1 MYVVLKNDIDINNI
15 SIFYNYSYNFY
26 KIYYDLNYIKILGIP
41 FEIKYDHWKYENN
54 LYFIYIKDKKS
65 LEQLQNIEILLKSKI
80 TCFNILRKLKH
91 EYYIICKY
99 NNGTI
104 ENNKVTILM
113 NKIKYLNNNYVPIIN
128 II

>member
-80 TCFNILRKLKH
+80 TCFNICFKF
-91 EYYIICKY
+91 II
-99 NNGTI
+99 
-104 ENNKVTILM
+104 
-113 NKIKYLNNNYVPIIN
+113 
-128 II
+128 